1 MTLTL
6 YKVTE
11 ARKARRLLFL
21 VDAGRLCFGE
31 CDRDR
36 QYGKIPKFISVS
48 LTDSTALFWHHKFV
62 GTKS

>member
-1 MTLTL
+1 LTLTL
-6 YKVTE
+6 YKVAE
-11 ARKARRLLFL
+11 AYTPPLLFL
-21 VDAGRLCFGE
+21 VDAQGLCIGE

-48 LTDSTALFWHHKFV
+48 LTDATALFWHHKFV